1 MWKCSH
7 DYGEHGY
14 IPITVMTTW
23 SSISRTSKSQTRI
36 SLDSATGS
44 YLIVGTTIN
53 MIHVY
58 PFETWHVHKK
68 SWETH
73 TSQTVRSNITGLIEG
88 KHETK
93 ARFWQLDFNVFLQQ
107 NHLSEEPPTDI
118 DSKSMF
124 MSKLSLDPLFPYIPM
139 IHPNNHI
146 HSYPIIL
153 NTPKETMGYE
163 WTIMGLSG
171 K

>member
-1 MWKCSH
+1 
-7 DYGEHGY
+7 
-14 IPITVMTTW
+14 MTTW

-93 ARFWQLDFNVFLQQ
+93 TRFWQLDFNVFLQQ

-118 DSKSMF
+118 DSNSWDIQIPKRNSLNYCV
-124 MSKLSLDPLFPYIPM
+124 SKKTYLSLLSLLPEK
-139 IHPNNHI
+139 HE
-146 HSYPIIL
+146 
-153 NTPKETMGYE
+153 KTMGG
-163 WTIMGLSG
+163 GLS
-171 K
+171 KKK

>member
-1 MWKCSH
+1 
-7 DYGEHGY
+7 
-14 IPITVMTTW
+14 MTTW
-23 SSISRTSKSQTRI
+23 SSISGTSKSQTRI

-118 DSKSMF
+118 DSNSWDIQIPKRNSLNYCVSKKDISQFTEFIARKNMRKQWAGGFPKKSNQNCNLLALQGTVSVPIF
-124 MSKLSLDPLFPYIPM
+124 CSIP
-139 IHPNNHI
+139 PC
-146 HSYPIIL
+146 
-153 NTPKETMGYE
+153 
-163 WTIMGLSG
+163 
-171 K
+171 